1 MTFFDYNFR
10 RYNVRVLL
18 YMLLLS
24 GIGILAIWSATNQ
37 DRSMTGKQIMGIAV
51 GLVLAV
57 ALSLI
62 DYHRLLS
69 LSTLIYGGCIVLLAA
84 VLIMGKSRGIA
95 TRWLVLP
102 VIGQIQPAEF
112 VKIGL
117 VLFFSWYFQKYQ
129 ERINQLPVLGM
140 GALLFAVPAVLI
152 FEQPNLSTT
161 LVLTVII
168 AAVVFASGVSYKW
181 IFGVLAVV
189 VPGGVLLIYLI
200 QQGLLPFLQG
210 YQATRI
216 LAWIDPE
223 QYASAYWQQENSIMA
238 IGSGQL
244 WGKGLNNTEIASVK
258 NGNFLSEEQ
267 TDFIFA
273 IVGEEMGFAGTMAVL
288 VLFLLLVY
296 ECLIMA
302 YRAKDLSGRL
312 ICVGMGTLLAFQ
324 SFANIAVATAIFPN
338 TGLPLPLVSYGV
350 SSLLSIYLGMG
361 VVLNVGLQRKFS
373 NS

>member
-273 IVGEEMGFAGTMAVL
+273 IVGEEMGFAGTMVVL

>member
-189 VPGGVLLIYLI
+189 VPGGILLIYLI

-361 VVLNVGLQRKFS
+361 VVLNVGLQRNFS

>member
-168 AAVVFASGVSYKW
+168 AAVVFASGVSYK
-181 IFGVLAVV
+181 
-189 VPGGVLLIYLI
+189 
-200 QQGLLPFLQG
+200 
-210 YQATRI
+210 
-216 LAWIDPE
+216 
-223 QYASAYWQQENSIMA
+223 
-238 IGSGQL
+238 
-244 WGKGLNNTEIASVK
+244 
-258 NGNFLSEEQ
+258 
-267 TDFIFA
+267 
-273 IVGEEMGFAGTMAVL
+273 
-288 VLFLLLVY
+288 
-296 ECLIMA
+296 
-302 YRAKDLSGRL
+302 
-312 ICVGMGTLLAFQ
+312 
-324 SFANIAVATAIFPN
+324 
-338 TGLPLPLVSYGV
+338 
-350 SSLLSIYLGMG
+350 
-361 VVLNVGLQRKFS
+361 
-373 NS
+373 